1 MYLIWPLM
9 ASLIYVFGALWLKR
23 AGQYGADTWLIAQV
37 SNTLSSLIF
46 IAIGLALNDATGG
59 GVWWQALVTGAG
71 FVGGQTLAFA
81 AFKYGDVSVATP
93 VLGLKILLVA
103 LLTMLMIGDRGSLG
117 LWLGAVLA
125 TLGIAAL
132 SKTDKT
138 MQPSNVWLTL
148 LLSFLGAAGYASFD
162 VCLQKWAPQWGVQNF
177 LLWSFIWVAILSQG
191 FFFMRKKN
199 APPLAHGWKYLSYGA
214 MAIALQSLII
224 ATVIGYKGN
233 ATAINVVYSLRG
245 MWSVAVVWLLG
256 SMFDNSEAHV
266 GAKIF
271 RYRCLGAF
279 LMTIG
284 VILVFI

>member
-1 MYLIWPLM
+1 MYLIWPLL

-37 SNTLSSLIF
+37 SNTFSAFIF
-46 IAIGLALNDATGG
+46 IVIGLLFNDGTGG
-59 GVWWQALVTGAG
+59 GVWWQAAITGVG

-81 AFKYGDVSVATP
+81 AFKYGDVTVATP

-103 LLTMLMIGDRGSLG
+103 FLTMLMIGEKGSLG

-125 TLGIAAL
+125 TLGITAL

-138 MQPSNVWLTL
+138 IKHSKVGMTL
-148 LLSFLGAAGYASFD
+148 LLSFLGAAGYAGFD
-162 VCLQKWAPQWGVQNF
+162 VCLQKWAPAWGVQNF
-177 LLWSFIWVAILSQG
+177 LLWSFIWVLVLSQG
-191 FFFMRKKN
+191 FFFLGRKN
-199 APPLAHGWKYLSYGA
+199 RAPLGRGWKYLSYGA
-214 MAIALQSLII
+214 FAIALQSLII

-245 MWSVAVVWLLG
+245 MWSVAVVWMIG
-256 SMFDNSEAHV
+256 SMFDNTEAHV
-266 GAKIF
+266 GVVVF

-279 LMTIG
+279 LMTVG